1 MKLIKNIVKKIPQIK
16 RLITERDSY
25 RDQVQKFKK
34 ETEELHAIILN
45 KEQELQ
51 SKSKEYEAKISHT
64 SRIMEQQNE
73 MQIILNRAITEREEK
88 IDFLYKELEQ
98 QRNKIQENLNRA
110 IAERE
115 EKIDFLYK
123 ELEQQR
129 NKIQENLNRAIA
141 EREEKISA
149 LYQEIEKQK
158 KLILNISINKNN
170 FNSAAFWEEHYKK
183 GGDSGAGSRDHL
195 SEFKAKIVNN
205 FIKNNNINT
214 LIEIGCGDGNIIS
227 MLNVNNYV
235 GVDVSPTIIEKN
247 RKLFQHD
254 MSKSFFTTEE
264 REEYIY
270 RRFDASLSMD
280 VIFHLVED
288 DIFYAYMKDLFDL
301 SERYVIIYSSNHE
314 EYTAW
319 KEFRHRNFTGYVQ
332 NNFPEWEIY
341 KYIPN
346 KYPYI
351 IGNETGTSVSD
362 FFIYRKKTYKRERK
376 YL

>member
-64 SRIMEQQNE
+64 SRIIEQQNE
-73 MQIILNRAITEREEK
+73 MQIILNRAIT
-88 IDFLYKELEQ
+88 
-98 QRNKIQENLNRA
+98 
-110 IAERE
+110 ERE

-195 SEFKAKIVNN
+195 SEFKAIIVNN
-205 FIKNNNINT
+205 FIKNNNIIA
-214 LIEIGCGDGNIIS
+214 LIQIECRDGI
-227 MLNVNNYV
+227 
-235 GVDVSPTIIEKN
+235 
-247 RKLFQHD
+247 
-254 MSKSFFTTEE
+254 
-264 REEYIY
+264 
-270 RRFDASLSMD
+270 LS
-280 VIFHLVED
+280 
-288 DIFYAYMKDLFDL
+288 
-301 SERYVIIYSSNHE
+301 S
-314 EYTAW
+314 
-319 KEFRHRNFTGYVQ
+319 
-332 NNFPEWEIY
+332 
-341 KYIPN
+341 
-346 KYPYI
+346 
-351 IGNETGTSVSD
+351 
-362 FFIYRKKTYKRERK
+362 
-376 YL
+376 